1 MGLTREQVEMWRDD
15 LCRRYGTAAIPLCDL
30 AHKGLQVEAMREAIT
45 ALREKMKK
53 LGPALSDVFTFYAV
67 HGMKWP
73 TEDNWKAEAD
83 AVDTL
88 LEQALKMNEEGIS

>member
-1 MGLTREQVEMWRDD
+1 MTPERIDQLREDQDASPVE
-15 LCRRYGTAAIPLCDL
+15 YAALCDL
-30 AHKGLQVEAMREAIT
+30 ALKGLQVEAMREAIT